1 MQLSAYEVIEREL
14 TRLVRS
20 AEQIHRRMQMSGDF
34 PHQLEKAA
42 YRLLA
47 HVVTAGPVRLSMLA
61 ELACVDSSTVSR
73 QISQLESQGLVT
85 RQTDPADGRAA
96 LLAATAEG
104 SRLFALTRQARGR
117 FVREV
122 VASWPASDRDEFGR
136 LLAQFN
142 DGVAQPVPA
151 RQGAS

>member
-1 MQLSAYEVIEREL
+1 MQLSRYEVIEREL

-20 AEQIHRRMQMSGDF
+20 MEHTYRRMIQAGDF

-47 HVVTAGPVRLSMLA
+47 HIVDGGPVRLSTLA
-61 ELACVDSSTVSR
+61 ELACVDTSTVSR
-73 QISQLESQGLVT
+73 QVQALEAQGLVT

-96 LLAATAEG
+96 LVAATDDGAK
-104 SRLFALTRQARGR
+104 LLAITRETRSR
-117 FVREV
+117 FVRDV
-122 VASWPASDRDEFGR
+122 VQSWPAADRSDLAR
-136 LLAQFN
+136 LLTQFN
-142 DGVAQPVPA
+142 DGVTQSTPT